1 MGKLYCLMG
10 KSAGGKDTV
19 FRRLLEDQTLELKE
33 LVPYTTRPIR
43 QGEQEGREYH
53 FTDINGLEALKAQ
66 GKVIESRVYHTIHGD
81 WYYFTVDD
89 GQMDPDAGDY
99 LMIGTLEAYTQIKA
113 YFAQKGQPDLV
124 VPIYIEVEDG
134 LRLERA
140 LARERQ
146 QREPKYREM
155 CRRFLADCED
165 FSEEKLTAAGITRRF
180 DNTDLERCLAE
191 VKGTINGS
199 DQDRPALTTDAAG
212 NGGQSPGR

>member
-19 FRRLLEDQTLELKE
+19 FRRLLEDQTLGLKE

-89 GQMDPDAGDY
+89 GQLDPQAGDY
-99 LMIGTLEAYTQIKA
+99 LMIGTLEAYTQIRS
-113 YFAQKGQPDLV
+113 YFAKKGAEESV
-124 VPIYIEVEDG
+124 VPVYIEVDDG
-134 LRLERA
+134 VRLERA

-146 QREPKYREM
+146 QQEPKYREM

-165 FSEEKLTAAGITRRF
+165 FSEENLAAAGIERRF
-180 DNTDLERCLAE
+180 DNTVLETCLAQIRAMIQ
-191 VKGTINGS
+191 G
-199 DQDRPALTTDAAG
+199 
-212 NGGQSPGR
+212 